1 MSHPS
6 YTTMA
11 TIADRIGARIGA
23 ANRRDGL
30 PLAHTRTTAR
40 LVARDALEGA
50 GATLAAA
57 EDFSKRAQEAAVQA
71 HTPHPT
77 VTA

>member
-6 YTTMA
+6 YQTMG
-11 TIADRIGARIGA
+11 TIADRIGGRIGA
-23 ANRRDGL
+23 ANRRDNL
-30 PLAHTRTTAR
+30 PLAHTRTTAK

-57 EDFSKRAQEAAVQA
+57 EDFSKRAAEAAVQA
-71 HTPHPT
+71 HTPHPDS
-77 VTA
+77 TA